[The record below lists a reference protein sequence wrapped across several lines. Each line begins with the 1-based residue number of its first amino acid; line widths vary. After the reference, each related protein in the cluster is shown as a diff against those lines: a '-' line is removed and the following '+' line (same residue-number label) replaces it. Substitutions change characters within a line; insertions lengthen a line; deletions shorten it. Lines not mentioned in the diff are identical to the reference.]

1 VSFVTFVF
9 FLSVASGQLS
19 VQVMHFNLLLSFASL
34 APFALN
40 ACCVCVARDLF
51 FSVPRREFMS
61 GEVVMSSVVIGS
73 GAGVVAVAAV
83 MALVVAGSAAAVA
96 ISALR
101 QAKQKEAAAQA
112 ALAQRQLQAWQ
123 TYQAVEQ
130 QHMQALHASRRA
142 MRQTLQVLQQSSAPK
157 STTAL
162 PATAL
167 ASGFLNSA
175 TSAQAS
181 AQLMQIQTLLQ
192 QVSTVPRQ
200 PLSRL
205 QAQAST
211 LLQRLAQGEY
221 LDPDHLASFQTLV
234 ERSLEQLSAQTL
246 QQAKTR
252 QQRLSD
258 LEAILNQ
265 ILTHEYLVAAG
276 GLLLDGAWQEEL
288 HSLKQQVLQL
298 LGQREVNAGSLSV
311 LKHKAQQLQ
320 QSLDEAQARQ
330 ALTTVLDDTLQRH
343 LQSLGYVRLDQPQ
356 PGEASWAIPGG
367 ERLRS
372 LLHAD
377 GRLVF
382 QVQHERAYD
391 TQQALSAEERAF
403 FQQQEARWCSDVPLL
418 LRALV
423 QEGFQ
428 YQVQFERS
436 APQQSVPIA
445 VLENV
450 DEILAAEQA
459 QVAEA
464 RQRRYHP
471 LAE

>member
-1 VSFVTFVF
+1 
-9 FLSVASGQLS
+9 
-19 VQVMHFNLLLSFASL
+19 
-34 APFALN
+34 
-40 ACCVCVARDLF
+40 
-51 FSVPRREFMS
+51 MS
-61 GEVVMSSVVIGS
+61 GEVVMSSVIVGTGT
-73 GAGVVAVAAV
+73 GAVAIAAV
-83 MALVVAGSAAAVA
+83 MALVVVGSVAAVA

-130 QHMQALHASRRA
+130 QHRQALHRSRRA
-142 MRQTLQVLQQSSAPK
+142 VRQTLQALQQASAPE
-157 STTAL
+157 STTQR
-162 PATAL
+162 PNTAQ
-167 ASGFLNSA
+167 AAGFLNSA
-175 TSAQAS
+175 TSAQAF
-181 AQLMQIQTLLQ
+181 ARLTQIQTLLQ
-192 QVSTVPRQ
+192 QIPTASVQ

-205 QAQAST
+205 QAQASA

-221 LDPDHLASFQTLV
+221 LDPDHLASFQALV
-234 ERSLEQLSAQTL
+234 ERSLEQAITQNL

-252 QQRLSD
+252 QRRLSD
-258 LEAILNQ
+258 LEAVLAQ
-265 ILTHEYLVAAG
+265 ILAHEYLVTAG
-276 GLLLDGAWQEEL
+276 GMSLDAAWQDEL
-288 HSLKQQVLQL
+288 HRLKQQILQL
-298 LGQREVNAGSLSV
+298 LSQREVSADSLSV

-320 QSLDEAQARQ
+320 QSLDDAQARQ
-330 ALTTVLDDTLQRH
+330 ALTAVLDDTLQRH
-343 LQSLGYVRLDQPQ
+343 LQNLGYVRLSQPQ

-372 LLHAD
+372 VLQRD

-382 QVQHERAYD
+382 QVQHEREYD
-391 TQQALSAEERAF
+391 AQQALSVEELAF

-423 QEGFQ
+423 KEGFQ

-436 APQQSVPIA
+436 APQQSVPIV

-450 DEILAAEQA
+450 DEIVAAEQA
-459 QVAEA
+459 QAAEA
-464 RQRRYHP
+464 RQPRYHP